1 MNKDVGATPEE
12 RERWLKGW
20 SEKMEEIFKEKI
32 NLLGAVRKGSANLLH
47 SVSELNF
54 FSKDPVYDIS
64 HDFAYYGI
72 YVDRGTGREFKKG
85 NPGDLGFTP
94 VRQPK
99 PWLSKKFYSSYM
111 RLMEYSADSM
121 GAEFAAS
128 MVNILEG
135 KK

>member
-1 MNKDVGATPEE
+1 MNKDVGANPEE
-12 RERWLKGW
+12 RERWLRGW
-20 SEKMEEIFKEKI
+20 SEKMEEIFKEQI
-32 NLLGAVRKGSANLLH
+32 NMLGIWDKGDLFR
-47 SVSELNF
+47 SVSESNF
-54 FSKDPVYDIS
+54 YSKDPIYNIS
-64 HDFAYYGI
+64 HQFKEYGI

-94 VRQPK
+94 VRK
-99 PWLSKKFYSSYM
+99 PRRWLSKKFYSSYM

>member
-1 MNKDVGATPEE
+1 MNKDVGATAGD
-12 RERWLKGW
+12 REKWLKGW
-20 SEKMEEIFKEKI
+20 SDKMKEIFKEQI
-32 NLLGAVRKGSANLLH
+32 NLLGIWDKGNLFR

-54 FSKDPVYDIS
+54 FSNDPVYSIS
-64 HDFAYYGI
+64 HEFAYYGV
-72 YVDRGTGREFKKG
+72 YVDRGTGKEFKKG

-94 VRQPK
+94 VRK
-99 PWLSKKFYSSYM
+99 PRRWFFKKYYASYM
-111 RLMEYSADSM
+111 VLMEFSVDSM